1 MEFVLFGISFRAEQ
15 WKLSRRKSSAVTL
28 SLSLSVFSF
37 HLFSLFYLCCST
49 CSLFSF
55 FFLFYYLSLHP
66 WISIL
71 LFIASVAYMHINDE
85 SSNRT
90 ADRRARRIHFRFVS
104 TRVIIRGEKW
114 EKHLTIVHRVE
125 TRGRLMRT
133 RVKNDSSSSL
143 PSSSLL
149 FFFNEK
155 RESKFNMEV
164 ESFPSLIFC
173 LVYNVMIPF
182 YRILHYFSFNTSRYL
197 LRYKIFKR
205 SNKSI

>member
-1 MEFVLFGISFRAEQ
+1 MANRIRTGRDGICSLWNFI
-15 WKLSRRKSSAVTL
+15 SRRTMKAFEEEEQRRYTL
-28 SLSLSVFSF
+28 SLFLSLFSF

-143 PSSSLL
+143 PSFSLL
-149 FFFNEK
+149 FFF
-155 RESKFNMEV
+155 
-164 ESFPSLIFC
+164 
-173 LVYNVMIPF
+173 
-182 YRILHYFSFNTSRYL
+182 
-197 LRYKIFKR
+197 
-205 SNKSI
+205 